1 MTDADSA
8 SSAGL
13 RPVVRPAPSGGLAS
27 DVVRWLCGLYLT
39 LSGWTVPRE
48 WPDLD
53 KAVAIV
59 APHTSNWD
67 GPILLAT
74 AGYLRVKPKWLAKA
88 SLVDSPFGGLLRWLG
103 CIPVD
108 RSAGGDVIRTVSEA
122 FRTHDRMILG
132 LAPEGTR
139 SLTPE
144 WKSGFYRMACAAGV
158 PIILGV
164 IDYRTRTVSLPAVI
178 HPTGDYAADLVRI
191 QSYYRDAVGK
201 NPDQTQCGTGAFPP
215 LPDDA

>member
-122 FRTHDRMILG
+122 FQTHDRMILG

-144 WKSGFYRMACAAGV
+144 WKSGFYRIAREAQLPV
-158 PIILGV
+158 TLGYV
-164 IDYRTRTVSLPAVI
+164 DRTTKTTGLGPTI
-178 HPTGDYAADLVRI
+178 HLTGDVSADMDRIRAFYADKSGRKPEQRVEPRLREELE
-191 QSYYRDAVGK
+191 
-201 NPDQTQCGTGAFPP
+201 P
-215 LPDDA
+215 